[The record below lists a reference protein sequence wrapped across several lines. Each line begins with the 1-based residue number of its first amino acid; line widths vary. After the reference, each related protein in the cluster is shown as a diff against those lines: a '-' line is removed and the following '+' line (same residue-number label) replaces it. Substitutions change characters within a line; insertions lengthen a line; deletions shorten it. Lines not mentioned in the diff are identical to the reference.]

1 MKALVSFSYKQL
13 LQKRGHS
20 LLFCYSWLQVTK
32 LQSLLLAEF
41 IPDYVELPRTHLETV
56 ASGTA
61 RCKNRRHFGDD
72 QTSTW
77 SIGDI
82 LPCLFMTEK
91 VFTDQCFCY

>member
-1 MKALVSFSYKQL
+1 MKALVSFGYKQL
-13 LQKRGHS
+13 LQKRGHR

-32 LQSLLLAEF
+32 LQSLYCR
-41 IPDYVELPRTHLETV
+41 IYTRHVELPRTHPETV
-56 ASGTA
+56 ASGIA
-61 RCKNRRHFGDD
+61 CKNRRHFGDE

-82 LPCLFMTEK
+82 LPCLFRKEK

>member
-56 ASGTA
+56 ASGIA
-61 RCKNRRHFGDD
+61 CKNRRHFGDE

-91 VFTDQCFCY
+91 VFTDQCFCC